1 MRHSRELTHECGLRS
16 QGRFLITGLEEE
28 EDRARFEEDMEKSLE
43 SNGNEHGIVNVKVNV
58 RGNTASDCRRRAY
71 A

>member
-1 MRHSRELTHECGLRS
+1 M
-16 QGRFLITGLEEE
+16 ITGLEEG